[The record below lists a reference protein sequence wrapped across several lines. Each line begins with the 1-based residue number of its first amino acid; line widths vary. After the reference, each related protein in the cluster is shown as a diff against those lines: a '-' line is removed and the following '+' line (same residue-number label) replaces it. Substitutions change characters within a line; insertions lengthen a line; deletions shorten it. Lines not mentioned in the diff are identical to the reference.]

1 MIRKILDIIKKS
13 IWPYPFIYG
22 VLSLLGSFFII
33 LIDSGY
39 FLDLQLHIPNI
50 FFTDIDLARMILGIV
65 AASFITI
72 TTFTFSTT
80 MIVLTMYMSQ
90 FSPRIVENFLTN
102 KNTMQAFGIFV
113 GGFIYSITSLLFMR
127 RDLISEYLVISA
139 SISIIYMI
147 VGLVFFLIF
156 INSVANLIQVNN
168 VIKNLYKN
176 SLKNMVKYKDLIKTG
191 SIISK
196 IKVEK
201 YRQLEVVFCQQNGYI
216 QYINHENLLELA
228 KDIQAVIVFEKVVGQ
243 FVADDTK
250 LISLYLRKNTEINET
265 MVKKLLSCIIIGE
278 RKTEEQNFGFMIQKI
293 VEVALRAISPG
304 INDPHTASHC
314 IRILGILLRQI
325 SDLENGYI
333 VKKDEEDEN
342 IMVVFK
348 AFDFEKILYYTFS
361 QLIHYA
367 KEDVLVITSIFK
379 ALRFA
384 MEKASKENRLIIIT
398 FSDYIWGKIVPEL
411 SEGLDYKM
419 LKHERDEI
427 YLLK

>member
-1 MIRKILDIIKKS
+1 MIRKILDIIKQS

-80 MIVLTMYMSQ
+80 MIVLTMYISQ
-90 FSPRIVENFLTN
+90 FSPRIVENFLAN

-139 SISIIYMI
+139 SISIIYLI
-147 VGLVFFLIF
+147 VGLGFFLIF
-156 INSVANLIQVNN
+156 INSVAKLIQVNN
-168 VIKNLYKN
+168 VIKRLYKN
-176 SLKNMVKYKDLIKTG
+176 SLKNMVKYKELIKTG
-191 SIISK
+191 SIIRK
-196 IKVEK
+196 IEVEK
-201 YRQLEVVFCQQNGYI
+201 YRQLEVVFCRQNGYI

-265 MVKKLLSCIIIGE
+265 IVEKLLSCIIIGE

-293 VEVALRAISPG
+293 VEVALRAVSPG
-304 INDPHTASHC
+304 INDPNTASHC

-342 IMVVFK
+342 IMVIFK

-367 KEDVLVITSIFK
+367 KEDVLVISSIFK

-419 LKHERDEI
+419 LKHEKDEI